1 MNEKQ
6 QALYESK
13 FIDIDKAL
21 GLIQSGDTITL
32 GFYGCEPR
40 NMLRKLHTIADR
52 VHDVTVWCTN
62 PAEEYPFLMDDSL
75 AGKIDILTVFYGP
88 ILRKVHPSR
97 RVHYAPHNIHMA
109 ADCLKEAKKPNVF
122 LASVTPPDEYGY
134 VYMSMS
140 QQTEY
145 EMFDCCD
152 LHIFEINENLP
163 HTYGS
168 TRIPIEKVEY
178 FIKAFLPS
186 LRSSAPSPEILLI

>member
-109 ADCLKEAKKPNVF
+109 ADCLKEAKK
-122 LASVTPPDEYGY
+122 
-134 VYMSMS
+134 
-140 QQTEY
+140 
-145 EMFDCCD
+145 
-152 LHIFEINENLP
+152 
-163 HTYGS
+163 
-168 TRIPIEKVEY
+168 
-178 FIKAFLPS
+178 
-186 LRSSAPSPEILLI
+186 